1 MVDLSISISGRLAVA
16 LERLAIEE
24 GVHTHEAVI
33 LALQN
38 WLAEHSYIQTDPV
51 LSEDTET
58 MGDA

>member
-24 GVHTHEAVI
+24 GIYTHEAVV
-33 LALQN
+33 LALQR
-38 WLAEHSYIQTDPV
+38 WLAENGYAQTDLV